1 MIYIMKQEGLY
12 QSKVNSSLIS
22 IRNYMYSCTLYKMDY
37 WWKRGAYRIWVHV
50 CTCSALIW
58 RRLLQASGVLT
69 IPLRSPGFYKA
80 PSPWVSCELTLIWT
94 GPFLVHVRNFMQSPK
109 MIFIS
114 TCFLQRQDFLSRS
127 LAPFTKKGFS
137 DSNFLCF
144 IFMSGCCALNS
155 KKASVWDFSSM
166 CFACSVYWFFPVR

>member
-50 CTCSALIW
+50 CTCSVLIW

-94 GPFLVHVRNFMQSPK
+94 GPFLVHVQC
-109 MIFIS
+109 
-114 TCFLQRQDFLSRS
+114 TCVTDCWHFKALL
-127 LAPFTKKGFS
+127 K
-137 DSNFLCF
+137 LC
-144 IFMSGCCALNS
+144 CRKTNNLS
-155 KKASVWDFSSM
+155 KKIWLISFYSYVLGLWRTEISRKTLQHYHIIFWGRHLLHS
-166 CFACSVYWFFPVR
+166 CLLNN

>member
-1 MIYIMKQEGLY
+1 MYIVKQEGLY
-12 QSKVNSSLIS
+12 QSKVNFSLIS

-69 IPLRSPGFYKA
+69 IPLRSHGFYKA

-94 GPFLVHVRNFMQSPK
+94 GPFLVRVQC
-109 MIFIS
+109 
-114 TCFLQRQDFLSRS
+114 TCVTDCWHFRHCYNCIVEKQTIC
-127 LAPFTKKGFS
+127 AKKY
-137 DSNFLCF
+137 D
-144 IFMSGCCALNS
+144 
-155 KKASVWDFSSM
+155 
-166 CFACSVYWFFPVR
+166 